1 MTHLVALV
9 GLLALLQYLVFGML
23 VGRAR
28 GKYGVKAPAVTG
40 HEVFERYFRV
50 QQNTLELLV
59 AFLPSLWLF
68 AQFVS
73 EGWAALLGAVYLV
86 GRVLYLRGYVAD
98 PSKRELGFAL
108 SFLPIVVLL
117 VGALIGVLVPLAR
130 G

>member
-1 MTHLVALV
+1 MMHFVALV
-9 GLLALLQYLVFGML
+9 GLLALLQYLVFGVL

-59 AFLPSLWLF
+59 VFLPALWLF
-68 AQFVS
+68 ALYVS
-73 EGWAALLGAVYLV
+73 ATWAAILGTVYLV
-86 GRVLYLRGYVAD
+86 GRVLFLRGYVAD
-98 PSKRELGFAL
+98 PSKREIGFGL
-108 SFLPIVVLL
+108 SFLPILVL
-117 VGALIGVLVPLAR
+117 VIGALVGVLVPLAR

>member
-1 MTHLVALV
+1 MMHFVALV
-9 GLLALLQYLVFGML
+9 GLLALLQYLVFGAL

-59 AFLPSLWLF
+59 AFLPALWLF
-68 AQFVS
+68 ALYVS
-73 EGWAALLGAVYLV
+73 ATWAVVLGAVYLV
-86 GRVLYLRGYVAD
+86 GRVLFLRGYVAD
-98 PSKRELGFAL
+98 PSKREIGFGL
-108 SFLPIVVLL
+108 SFLPILVLV

>member
-1 MTHLVALV
+1 MMHLVALV
-9 GLLALLQYLVFGML
+9 GLLALLQYLVFGAL

-59 AFLPSLWLF
+59 AFLPALWLF
-68 AQFVS
+68 ALYVS
-73 EGWAALLGAVYLV
+73 ATWAVGLGAVYLV
-86 GRVLYLRGYVAD
+86 GRVLFLRGYVAD
-98 PSKRELGFAL
+98 PSKREIGFGL
-108 SFLPIVVLL
+108 SFLPILVLV